1 MQIVVLGAG
10 TVGRNIAAMLAQER
24 HEVTVV
30 DRNPAIIQRINDEL
44 DVRGITGEAAQSSV
58 LFQAGVGSAD
68 ICLAVTS
75 SDEVNLVAA
84 SLAKAMGSRRSIAR
98 VYAPIYRDY
107 STFDY
112 RRHFR
117 IDRLLSLEHLAA
129 MELFRAIRGSELLL
143 VESLVRGELEIQ
155 EVPIREKVP
164 AVGVPLRNLRLPKGV
179 RVGSIFRDGNW
190 FIAGADDVVAVGD
203 RVILVGER
211 DQLRKVYEL
220 FGIELSRLR
229 VVIAGGGET
238 GYHLAQMLDNP
249 QFGVLLL
256 ESNTDRCQFLAA
268 HLQKVTVI
276 NADAQQRSVLE
287 EERVGDADVF
297 VACTGDDEDN
307 IIACVEA
314 LDLGV
319 KRAMAIVARPDYA
332 NVVHK
337 LGIEVAISPRVVMAR
352 QVRSFLTR
360 GPVVSRIPLAERSGI
375 FVLEIEVPEGAPAT
389 RDELARVALPP
400 QSLVAAVIREDYAWT
415 PGADDRIQPGDTVV
429 VLARDATIE
438 EVIEQFSAEGAE

>member
-30 DRNPAIIQRINDEL
+30 DRNPELIQRINDEL
-44 DVRGITGEAAQSSV
+44 DVRGLVGEAAQSSV
-58 LFQAGVGSAD
+58 LFQAGVVGAD
-68 ICLAVTS
+68 ICLAVTG
-75 SDEVNLVAA
+75 SDEANLVGA
-84 SLAKAMGSRRSIAR
+84 SLAKAMGSRRAVAR

-129 MELFRAIRGSELLL
+129 LELARAIRRTEVSLI
-143 VESLVRGELEIQ
+143 ESLVPSELEIQ
-155 EVPIREKVP
+155 EIAIEEPVP
-164 AVGVPLRNLRLPKGV
+164 AVGVSLKDLALPKGV
-179 RVGSIFRDGNW
+179 RVGSIFRNGRW

-203 RVILVGER
+203 RVILIGTR
-211 DQLRKVYEL
+211 DEVAGVHNL
-220 FGIELSRLR
+220 FGVKHAHLR

-238 GYHLAQMLDNP
+238 GYHLAQILDTRD
-249 QFGVLLL
+249 FSVVLL
-256 ESNTDRCQFLAA
+256 ESNRDRCDFLAA
-268 HLQKVTVI
+268 HLERITVVHG
-276 NADAQQRSVLE
+276 DAQQRSVLE
-287 EERVGDADVF
+287 EEHVGDADVF

-314 LDLGV
+314 LELGV
-319 KRAMAIVARPDYA
+319 RRAMAIVARPDYA

-337 LGIEVAISPRVVMAR
+337 LGIEVAISPRMVLAR

-375 FVLEIEVPEGAPAT
+375 FVLEIEVPEQAPST
-389 RDELARVALPP
+389 RTVLAQLALPP
-400 QSLVAAVIREDYAWT
+400 QALVAAIVRESYVWT
-415 PGADDRIQPGDTVV
+415 PGADDRILPGDTVV
-429 VLARDATIE
+429 VLAHDSALE
-438 EVIEQFSAEGAE
+438 EVVQLFSEERSY

>member
-1 MQIVVLGAG
+1 MQVVVLGAG
-10 TVGRNIAAMLAQER
+10 RVGRNIAAMLAQER

-30 DRNPAIIQRINDEL
+30 DRNPALIQRINEEL
-44 DVRGITGEAAQSSV
+44 DVRGLVGEAAQSSV

-68 ICLAVTS
+68 ICLAVTGV
-75 SDEVNLVAA
+75 DEVNLVAA
-84 SLAKAMGSRRSIAR
+84 SLAKAMGTRRSVAR

-117 IDRLLSLEHLAA
+117 IDRLVSLEHLAA
-129 MELFRAIRGSELLL
+129 MELARAIRRSEVSL

-155 EVPIREKVP
+155 EVSIRSKVP
-164 AVGVPLRNLRLPKGV
+164 AVGVPLKNLRLPRGV
-179 RVGSIFRDGNW
+179 RVGSISRNGKW
-190 FIAGADDVVAVGD
+190 FIAGAEDVVAVGD
-203 RVILVGER
+203 QVMLIGARE
-211 DQLRKVYEL
+211 QLAKVYDL

-249 QFGVLLL
+249 NFAVVLF
-256 ESNTDRCQFLAA
+256 ENNPERCQFLAA
-268 HLQKVTVI
+268 HLERVTVL

-287 EERVGDADVF
+287 QEHVGDADVF

-319 KRAMAIVARPDYA
+319 KRTMAIVARPDYA

-337 LGIEVAISPRVVMAR
+337 LGIEIAISPRLVLAR

-375 FVLEIEVPEGAPAT
+375 FVLEIEVPERAPICGC
-389 RDELARVALPP
+389 ELAQVPLPR
-400 QSLVAAVIREDYAWT
+400 QSLIAAVIREAYAWT
-415 PGADDRIQPGDTVV
+415 PGGDDRICPGDTVV
-429 VLARDATIE
+429 VLVRDYAIE
-438 EVIEQFSAEGAE
+438 EVIEQFSGDGGE